1 MMAKKRGKGPSSSW
15 ATAAIGFIIGVAAV
29 FLVIWFTGNDKVERP
44 DILKPPVATMLPV
57 ETGPVTDGK
66 GATDG
71 RTDAQPVITPPRV
84 SIVIDDM
91 GADIE
96 KLRELMKMDS
106 PITVAVMPHLK
117 YSAKVATE
125 AHARG
130 WDVIMHL
137 PMEPQDM
144 GENDPGVGALLVVM
158 TPEEVRTQ
166 MANDFKTV
174 PYALGV
180 NNHMGSK
187 FTEDAE
193 LMTVVMQEVKRKNM
207 FFLDSRTSPDSVV
220 EKLARSMKV
229 DSAERNVF
237 LDNTREKG
245 YIKGQ
250 IRELVAIAKK
260 KGKAIGI
267 GHPHPETI
275 EALRETVDEL
285 AKEGVTVVRLSE
297 LIDNR

>member
-1 MMAKKRGKGPSSSW
+1 MAKKRGKGPSSW
-15 ATAAIGFIIGVAAV
+15 ATAAIGFLVGVAAV
-29 FLVIWFTGNDKVERP
+29 FLIIRYAGNDRVERP
-44 DILKPPVATMLPV
+44 GVSAPPSEQRPPADTAPRADGGIGAVTPLPPVVA
-57 ETGPVTDGK
+57 
-66 GATDG
+66 
-71 RTDAQPVITPPRV
+71 PPRI

-96 KLRELMKMDS
+96 KLRELMRLDS

-130 WDVIMHL
+130 WEVIMHL
-137 PMEPQDM
+137 PMEPKDM
-144 GENDPGVGALLVVM
+144 GENDPGIGALLVVM

-187 FTEDAE
+187 FTEDAG

-207 FFLDSRTSPDSVV
+207 FFLDSRTSPDSVAG
-220 EKLARSMKV
+220 KLARNMKV
-229 DSAERNVF
+229 DSADRNVF

-250 IRELVAIAKK
+250 IRELVAIARK

-267 GHPHPETI
+267 GHPYPETI
-275 EALRETVDEL
+275 EALMETVDDL
-285 AKEGVTVVRLSE
+285 DKEGVTVVRLSE
-297 LIDNR
+297 LIENR

>member
-1 MMAKKRGKGPSSSW
+1 MAKKRGKGPSSW
-15 ATAAIGFIIGVAAV
+15 ATAAAGFIIGVAVV
-29 FLVIWFTGNDKVERP
+29 FLIIKFTGNDKAERP
-44 DILKPPVATMLPV
+44 DIVKPPVATTLPGERGP
-57 ETGPVTDGK
+57 ETVIPDT
-66 GATDG
+66 ADG
-71 RTDAQPVITPPRV
+71 RTAVHPVVTPPRV

-91 GADIE
+91 GADLE
-96 KLRELMKMDS
+96 KLRALMRLDS
-106 PITVAVMPHLK
+106 PITIAVMPHLK
-117 YSAKVATE
+117 YSAQVATE

-166 MANDFKTV
+166 MVNDFKTV

-193 LMTVVMQEVKRKNM
+193 LMKVVMQEVKKKKM

-229 DSAERNVF
+229 DSAVRNVF

-250 IRELVAIAKK
+250 IRELVSIAKK
-260 KGKAIGI
+260 RGKAIGI
-267 GHPHPETI
+267 GHPYPETI
-275 EALRETVDEL
+275 EALAETVDEL
-285 AKEGVTVVRLSE
+285 GRQGVTVVRLSDLVE
-297 LIDNR
+297 SR

>member
-1 MMAKKRGKGPSSSW
+1 MAKKKGKGPASW
-15 ATAAIGFIIGVAAV
+15 AWAAAGFIIGIAAV
-29 FLVIWFTGNDKVERP
+29 FLIIRFTGNGKVDK
-44 DILKPPVATMLPV
+44 PVADKPHTATAPLV
-57 ETGPVTDGK
+57 ETTPEAEPEGP
-66 GATDG
+66 AT
-71 RTDAQPVITPPRV
+71 TKPSVISPPRV

-91 GADIE
+91 GADPE
-96 KLRELMKMDS
+96 KLRALMRIDS

-117 YSAKVATE
+117 YSSQVATE

-130 WDVIMHL
+130 WEVIMHL

-166 MANDFKTV
+166 MANGFKTV
-174 PYALGV
+174 PYALGI
-180 NNHMGSK
+180 NNHMGSR

-193 LMTVVMQEVKRKNM
+193 LMKVVMQEVKKKNM
-207 FFLDSRTSPDSVV
+207 FFLDSRTSPDSVAG
-220 EKLARSMKV
+220 KLAVSLKV

-250 IRELVAIAKK
+250 IRELVSIARKR
-260 KGKAIGI
+260 GKAIGI
-267 GHPHPETI
+267 GHPYPETI

-285 AKEGVTVVRLSE
+285 GRQGVTVVRLSE
-297 LIDNR
+297 LIENR

>member
-1 MMAKKRGKGPSSSW
+1 MAKKRGKGPSSSW

-29 FLVIWFTGNDKVERP
+29 FLVIWFTGNGKVERP
-44 DILKPPVATMLPV
+44 DMTKPPVATMPPV
-57 ETGPVTDGK
+57 ETGPVTDGN

-71 RTDAQPVITPPRV
+71 RTDTHPVITPPRV

-166 MANDFKTV
+166 MANGFKTV

-220 EKLARSMKV
+220 GKLARSLKV
-229 DSAERNVF
+229 DSADRNVF
-237 LDNTREKG
+237 LDNTRDKA